1 MKDSLNLAMTQEF
14 RSNRFVRI
22 SDNLITQDMLPPKLT
37 ITFEGPD
44 KANIKID
51 FPIGYKTG
59 LIDKRADRR
68 DYYRGGEPDYNII
81 VEYSDKE
88 KNSINDLIIPQ
99 IQSGAEFH
107 YIAGKMSDLRN
118 EIITKQKD
126 HLNRPLE
133 EIECDSIGLLYKT
146 RYYKYLDDKHV
157 VEKKIIDHQLRRT
170 YFQRIINNETLE
182 EDIFRDNG
190 ELKQTNV
197 WKLR

>member
-1 MKDSLNLAMTQEF
+1 MKDSLNLGLTIEF
-14 RSNRFVRI
+14 SSNRFVRI

-44 KANIKID
+44 KENIKIV

-59 LIDKRADRR
+59 LIDKREDRR
-68 DYYRGGEPDYNII
+68 DYYKGGEPDYNII
-81 VEYSDKE
+81 VEYSDEE
-88 KNSINDLIIPQ
+88 KTAINDLIIPQ

-107 YIAGKMSDLRN
+107 YIAGKMSDLTN
-118 EIITKQKD
+118 KIITKQKD
-126 HLNRPLE
+126 QLNRPLE
-133 EIECDSIGLLYKT
+133 ENEYDSKWLLCKT
-146 RYYKYLDDKHV
+146 RYYKYFDDKHV
-157 VEKKIIDHQLRRT
+157 IEKKIIDHHLRRT

-197 WKLR
+197 WNLR